1 MCAYIHTF
9 GSEALKEV
17 DTHTPLVGSALLSFE
32 RDMAN
37 NREKKRNR
45 EKERG
50 RCVKL
55 SPCQVSAAIAG
66 FWQPETARVERARAC
81 V

>member
-1 MCAYIHTF
+1 MCAYVHTF
-9 GSEALKEV
+9 GSDTLKEM
-17 DTHTPLVGSALLSFE
+17 DTHTPLVGSALFECVRSFE
-32 RDMAN
+32 RDVVN

-66 FWQPETARVERARAC
+66 FWQPETARV
-81 V
+81 